1 MNFKD
6 GVIRDGSSPGSGRPL
21 GNIKDGVV
29 RDGSSP
35 GSGRTIGKV
44 TDFVIKGMEGQSH
57 EDIILAYHFFV
68 RKLF

>member
-6 GVIRDGSSPGSGRPL
+6 GVI
-21 GNIKDGVV
+21 

-57 EDIILAYHFFV
+57 EDIILAYHFV
-68 RKLF
+68 ARKRLF